1 MYHMSYLLQRF
12 SLIIPVILAFFVVMF
27 FVLLLHFM
35 TMRLDNH
42 ADTPNGNNI
51 SQGATQ
57 QFLSSGVVCPL
68 HYLMFDER
76 SVIKND

>member
-1 MYHMSYLLQRF
+1 MSYLLQRF

-35 TMRLDNH
+35 TMRLDDSVN
-42 ADTPNGNNI
+42 TSNGNNI
-51 SQGATQ
+51 AQGAAQ
-57 QFLSSGVVCPL
+57 QFLSIGVVCPL

-76 SVIKND
+76 SALIND